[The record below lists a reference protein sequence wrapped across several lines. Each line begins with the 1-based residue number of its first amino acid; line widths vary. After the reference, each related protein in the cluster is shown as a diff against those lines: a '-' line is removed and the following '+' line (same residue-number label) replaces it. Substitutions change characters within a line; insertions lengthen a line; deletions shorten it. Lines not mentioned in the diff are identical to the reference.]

1 MSGFLKNKSAGEDG
15 NPVNPA
21 RLRPAAT
28 GKARRMAL
36 CALCAALIA
45 VGAFI
50 RVPVPGVPFTLQ
62 TFFVTLTGL
71 LLGARLGALSA
82 LLYLAAGL
90 AGFPVFTGGG
100 GLGYVFEP
108 SFGYLLGFVLSAYAT
123 GRVAHAAQPPSTRRL
138 YAAAFAGL
146 AVVYLCGTAYYAA
159 LMGLYFAN
167 PVPLGKLLLYCFLIF
182 LPGDAAMSAVAVL
195 AAKRLRPALARA

>member
-1 MSGFLKNKSAGEDG
+1 MSDPCKSKSVGESDP
-15 NPVNPA
+15 PVKPE
-21 RLRPAAT
+21 RVLPAAA
-28 GKARRMAL
+28 GKVRRMAL

-50 RVPVPGVPFTLQ
+50 RVPVPGIPFTLQ

-100 GLGYVFEP
+100 GIGYVFEP
-108 SFGYLLGFVLSAYAT
+108 SFGYLLGFVLAAYVT
-123 GRVAHAAQPPSTRRL
+123 GRIAHAAQPPSTRRL

-159 LMGLYFAN
+159 LMGLYFAD
-167 PVPLGKLLLYCFLIF
+167 PVPLGRLLVYCFLVF
-182 LPGDAAMSAVAVL
+182 VPGDAAMSVVAVL
-195 AAKRLRPALARA
+195 AAKLLFPALARM